1 MYALAKFKQI
11 IIDETGFISVKR
23 SRLDTY
29 FPFQTKLSR

>member
-1 MYALAKFKQI
+1 MYALAKFKQ

-29 FPFQTKLSR
+29 FPFQIKPSR